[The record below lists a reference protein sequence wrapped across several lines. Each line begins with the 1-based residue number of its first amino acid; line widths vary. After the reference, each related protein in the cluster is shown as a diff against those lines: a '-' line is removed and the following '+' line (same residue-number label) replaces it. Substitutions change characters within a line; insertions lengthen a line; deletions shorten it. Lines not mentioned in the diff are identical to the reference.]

1 MCLEDVSRRSQGW
14 RRRKRRGVDY
24 SSMRDSGSVIVW
36 QGRRRRSIGIQ
47 VVRRLGKDRSKSLDL
62 LMNIVSISI
71 NIISFS
77 RRSVSRRRLIGIGC
91 QRLTGIPSMSQF
103 IVSLKSFPKG
113 KGFRTGTT
121 IVLRFVQVMG
131 KVMVLCLPSMD
142 VEFATILE
150 RAVILVCN
158 VLSEC
163 TWIMLCDCCKVR
175 KLLVLRLLI
184 TLLVSHPDNYC
195 VSC

>member
-1 MCLEDVSRRSQGW
+1 M
-14 RRRKRRGVDY
+14 
-24 SSMRDSGSVIVW
+24 
-36 QGRRRRSIGIQ
+36 
-47 VVRRLGKDRSKSLDL
+47 
-62 LMNIVSISI
+62 
-71 NIISFS
+71 
-77 RRSVSRRRLIGIGC
+77 
-91 QRLTGIPSMSQF
+91 
-103 IVSLKSFPKG
+103 SLKSFPKG

-163 TWIMLCDCCKVR
+163 TWIMLCDCCKVG